1 MFDNTYNT
9 IIVGGGI
16 AGLTSA
22 AYLSRAGKKVLL
34 IEKNRECGGLVNSF
48 TRDGFHFDTGVRAL
62 IDAGIILPML
72 KLLKVRFLWV

>member
-1 MFDNTYNT
+1 MNMPESRYNI

-34 IEKNRECGGLVNSF
+34 IEKNRE
-48 TRDGFHFDTGVRAL
+48 
-62 IDAGIILPML
+62 
-72 KLLKVRFLWV
+72 